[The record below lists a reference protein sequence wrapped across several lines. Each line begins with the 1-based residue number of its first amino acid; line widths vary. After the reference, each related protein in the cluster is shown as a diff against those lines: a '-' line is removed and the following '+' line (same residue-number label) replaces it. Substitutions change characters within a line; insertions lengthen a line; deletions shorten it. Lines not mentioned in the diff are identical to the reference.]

1 MHIRHVSTHMQWLL
15 SAHTKPHPGAKLTL
29 MTLSLP
35 ACLVLIFLSVFLV
48 AQMVKNPPAMQQTWV
63 PSLGWGDPLEEGLAT
78 HYSNI
83 LVWRI
88 PMDRGARQATVH
100 AVAELDTTE
109 QLSIAHLFH

>member
-1 MHIRHVSTHMQWLL
+1 MQWLL
-15 SAHTKPHPGAKLTL
+15 SAHTKPHPGAKLAL

-35 ACLVLIFLSVFLV
+35 ACLVLFFLSVFLV
-48 AQMVKNPPAMQQTWV
+48 AQTVKNPPAMQQTWV

-88 PMDRGARQATVH
+88 PMDRGARRATVH

-109 QLSIAHLFH
+109 QLSIAQPFH

>member
-1 MHIRHVSTHMQWLL
+1 
-15 SAHTKPHPGAKLTL
+15 
-29 MTLSLP
+29 
-35 ACLVLIFLSVFLV
+35 
-48 AQMVKNPPAMQQTWV
+48 MQQTWV

-88 PMDRGARQATVH
+88 PMDRGARRATVH

-109 QLSIAHLFH
+109 QLSIAQPFH